1 MFRIIE
7 TPRSNLK
14 PETRNSK
21 QAAPERTTLHDLET
35 HLAWWGLKRFTSDEA
50 YFQWQ
55 RETLSPAE
63 IATLLGDVEQKRRGS
78 SADEVSFYDATAGS
92 NVLPVLHSQQYDYY
106 LAICPRVSAH
116 IGKARSIQSV
126 LDVGCGA
133 GILTTF
139 YAKEHPDRRFVGIDR
154 SSASIAR
161 ATEQAKALGL
171 TNVQFECLDLEH
183 MTPTNFSDLVLATH
197 VLVQAEQDPGVP
209 SRSWN
214 TFERAGE
221 REPQA
226 DFERRTG
233 IGARLD
239 RLNALLSAQ
248 GRMILF
254 EKTRQLARRVPLQRA
269 LAARGLGLIERPELI
284 RYRLVEEVADDG
296 PFYVVGRGAPE
307 QFHWDDSPEPDE
319 GPLFDRTKLPA
330 GSADPDLP
338 LYENHWP
345 SAQRVWE
352 QLRDKRL
359 LKETTRQESD
369 GRQLHVELG
378 QAEEGV
384 YLYFANTLDQRQL
397 VLVEPA
403 RKAMLESYYQEIVDG
418 TLG

>member
-1 MFRIIE
+1 MEI
-7 TPRSNLK
+7 PRSILK
-14 PETRNSK
+14 SETRNSK
-21 QAAPERTTLHDLET
+21 PADFERVQLHALHA
-35 HLAWWGLKRFTSDEA
+35 HLAWWGLKPFTSDEA

-55 RETLSPAE
+55 RETLAPSE
-63 IATLLGDVEQKRRGS
+63 IAALLREVEQKRRGS

-92 NVLPVLHSQQYDYY
+92 NILPVLYSQQYDYY
-106 LAICPRVSAH
+106 LAIGSRVTER
-116 IGKARSIQSV
+116 IGKARSIQSII
-126 LDVGCGA
+126 DVGCGP

-139 YAKEHPDRRFVGIDR
+139 YAREHPDRRFVGIDR
-154 SSASIAR
+154 SSALIAR

-171 TNVQFECLDLEH
+171 TNVQFECFDLEL
-183 MTPTNFSDLVLATH
+183 MPPIQCSDLVLATH
-197 VLVQAEQDPGVP
+197 ALVQAEQDPGVP

-214 TFERAGE
+214 TFERVGE
-221 REPQA
+221 SEPQA

-239 RLNALLSAQ
+239 CLNALLSAQ
-248 GRMILF
+248 GRMIVF

-269 LAARGLGLIERPELI
+269 LAARGLGLIQQPELI
-284 RYRLVEEVADDG
+284 RYRLVEEIADDG
-296 PFYVVGRGAPE
+296 PFYVLGRGGSQ

-319 GPLFDRTKLPA
+319 GPPFDRTKLKA
-330 GSADPDLP
+330 GSTDSGVP

-352 QLRDKRL
+352 ELRDKRL
-359 LKETTRQESD
+359 LKETTRQEPD

-378 QAEEGV
+378 QAEEGI

-403 RKAMLESYYQEIVDG
+403 RVAMLESYYREIVSG
-418 TLG
+418 TP